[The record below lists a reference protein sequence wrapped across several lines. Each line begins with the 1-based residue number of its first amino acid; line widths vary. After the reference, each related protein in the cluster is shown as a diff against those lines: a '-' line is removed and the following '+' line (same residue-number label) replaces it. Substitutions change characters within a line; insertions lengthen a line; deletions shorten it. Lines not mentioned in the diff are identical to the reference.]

1 MALGKTYYIHELQ
14 LPISHNEMLH
24 LVSSIPDD
32 VVAVLAV
39 SVVMREHFSVTCCL
53 LLPRHSSRTS
63 LDYLC

>member
-39 SVVMREHFSVTCCL
+39 SVVMREHFSTTCL
-53 LLPRHSSRTS
+53 LLPP
-63 LDYLC
+63 